1 MISGDDPRT
10 ADTQVSM
17 ISAAGAQGSTA
28 VADIRHADTQISGF
42 SPVGRQTVPPGT
54 GRQAVRFGRETMIAG
69 ILLGRAPHTLSSQH
83 ARAWATGLLQTRL
96 LPWKE
101 IEEDG
106 WHTTS
111 DLLIQQ
117 YALFPDHGW
126 ILLGGVV
133 RATRPPAATDA
144 YMLTWAEEALG
155 LADPPAWLPGPEHD
169 GTWYAAL
176 PDKKP

>member
-1 MISGDDPRT
+1 
-10 ADTQVSM
+10 M
-17 ISAAGAQGSTA
+17 ISAAGAQGWTA

-42 SPVGRQTVPPGT
+42 SPVGRQTVSPST

-69 ILLGRAPHTLSSQH
+69 ILLGRAPRTMNSLH
-83 ARAWATGLLQTRL
+83 ARAWATGLLRTRL

-117 YALFPDHGW
+117 YVLFPDRGW

-133 RATRPPAATDA
+133 RAARPPAATDA

>member
-1 MISGDDPRT
+1 MLDE
-10 ADTQVSM
+10 
-17 ISAAGAQGSTA
+17 
-28 VADIRHADTQISGF
+28 
-42 SPVGRQTVPPGT
+42 VGYLPP
-54 GRQAVRFGRETMIAG
+54 
-69 ILLGRAPHTLSSQH
+69 
-83 ARAWATGLLQTRL
+83 ARDEARYGLLQTRL

-117 YALFPDHGW
+117 YVLFPDRGW

-133 RATRPPAATDA
+133 RAARPPAATDA
-144 YMLTWAEEALG
+144 YMLTWAEDALG

>member
-1 MISGDDPRT
+1 MLDE
-10 ADTQVSM
+10 
-17 ISAAGAQGSTA
+17 
-28 VADIRHADTQISGF
+28 
-42 SPVGRQTVPPGT
+42 VGYLPP
-54 GRQAVRFGRETMIAG
+54 AHDE
-69 ILLGRAPHTLSSQH
+69 
-83 ARAWATGLLQTRL
+83 ARYGLLQTRL

-117 YALFPDHGW
+117 YVLFPDRGW

-133 RATRPPAATDA
+133 RAARPPAATDA
-144 YMLTWAEEALG
+144 YMLTWAEDALG

>member
-1 MISGDDPRT
+1 MISGNDLHT
-10 ADTQVSM
+10 ADTQVSTV
-17 ISAAGAQGSTA
+17 STAGAQGLAA

-42 SPVGRQTVPPGT
+42 PPMSRQTAPAGT

-69 ILLGRAPHTLSSQH
+69 ILLGRAPRTLSSQH
-83 ARAWATGLLQTRL
+83 ARAWATSLLQTRL

-111 DLLIQQ
+111 DLLIHQ
-117 YALFPDHGW
+117 YALFPDRGW

-133 RATRPPAATDA
+133 RAPRPPAATDA

-176 PDKKP
+176 PDKQP

>member
-1 MISGDDPRT
+1 MISGDDLHT
-10 ADTQVSM
+10 ADTQVS
-17 ISAAGAQGSTA
+17 ISAVGARGSTV

-42 SPVGRQTVPPGT
+42 SPVARQTVPPDT
-54 GRQAVRFGRETMIAG
+54 GRQAVWFGQGTMIAG
-69 ILLGRAPHTLSSQH
+69 TLLGRAPRTLSSHH
-83 ARAWATGLLQTRL
+83 ARVWATSLLRTRL

-117 YALFPDHGW
+117 YALFPDRGW

-133 RATRPPAATDA
+133 RAPRPHAATDA
-144 YMLTWAEEALG
+144 YMLAWAEEALG

-176 PDKKP
+176 PDRKP

>member
-1 MISGDDPRT
+1 
-10 ADTQVSM
+10 
-17 ISAAGAQGSTA
+17 
-28 VADIRHADTQISGF
+28 
-42 SPVGRQTVPPGT
+42 
-54 GRQAVRFGRETMIAG
+54 MIAG
-69 ILLGRAPHTLSSQH
+69 TLLGRAPRTLSSYR
-83 ARAWATGLLQTRL
+83 ARAWATSLLRTRL
-96 LPWKE
+96 LPWTE
-101 IEEDG
+101 IEDDG

-117 YALFPDHGW
+117 YALFPDRGW

-133 RATRPPAATDA
+133 RAPRPRAATDA
-144 YMLTWAEEALG
+144 YMLAWAEEALG

>member
-1 MISGDDPRT
+1 MISGEDPHA
-10 ADTQVSM
+10 ADTQVSI
-17 ISAAGAQGSTA
+17 ISAQGLTA
-28 VADIRHADTQISGF
+28 VADVRHADTQISGF
-42 SPVGRQTVPPGT
+42 SPVSRQTVPAGT
-54 GRQAVRFGRETMIAG
+54 GRQAVRFCRETMIAG
-69 ILLGRAPHTLSSQH
+69 TLLGRAPRTLSSHH
-83 ARAWATGLLQTRL
+83 ARAWATSLLQTRL

-111 DLLIQQ
+111 NLLIQQ
-117 YALFPDHGW
+117 YALFPDRGW

-133 RATRPPAATDA
+133 RAPRPRAATDA
-144 YMLTWAEEALG
+144 YMLAWAEEALG

-169 GTWYAAL
+169 DTWYAAL